1 MPVGVTV
8 IPVFEALDLV
18 DGALGVRL
26 QHLHLLLLI
35 LLEGRLLDG
44 RLNVGLLLRL
54 LLKLHL
60 RLRGWL
66 LWLELWGRTLRLH
79 LARCLRHL

>member
-26 QHLHLLLLI
+26 QHLYLLLLI

-44 RLNVGLLLRL
+44 LLKVGLLLRL
-54 LLKLHL
+54 LLQLHL

-66 LWLELWGRTLRLH
+66 LRLELWGRSLSLH

>member
-18 DGALGVRL
+18 DGALGVGL
-26 QHLHLLLLI
+26 QHLDLLLLV
-35 LLEGRLLDG
+35 LLEGRLLD
-44 RLNVGLLLRL
+44 RLLNVGLLLRL
-54 LLKLHL
+54 LLELHL

-66 LWLELWGRTLRLH
+66 LCWEWRGRSLCLH
-79 LARCLRHL
+79 LARCLCHL